1 MYLILEGYSQAV
13 RQRVLIPSFRGSN
26 PLIPAILGILLVLL
40 IITPEKDKNY
50 FTSTLTVH
58 TYFTVDL

>member
-26 PLIPAILGILLVLL
+26 PLIPAILGIF
-40 IITPEKDKNY
+40 ISFTNNNSRKDNY
-50 FTSTLTVH
+50 DYTSTLIIH
-58 TYFTVDL
+58 SYFTVDL